1 MMYLMY
7 VVKTS
12 LSLSLLAINAEA
24 ISDHF
29 AVFFINAQDWQNLTV
44 AVAIQNEM
52 SFLKC
57 ITLFNALAVP
67 VEWHHM
73 QEVKLIVRTPV

>member
-29 AVFFINAQDWQNLTV
+29 AVFFINAQDLENLTV

-57 ITLFNALAVP
+57 ITLFNA
-67 VEWHHM
+67 
-73 QEVKLIVRTPV
+73 